1 MSRLAQVALSA
12 WLCAAA
18 AAGSVA
24 AAPAPATVAA
34 APAAALSAPASGLA
48 LARVRRLPG
57 ELARIVA
64 QEPEWGRAVSAPE
77 VAWRFQAAA
86 PASAAPAVS
95 DTGAVYLSTVEGY
108 VHALDPDGSFRWSY
122 GVAGVPLG
130 EPALDA
136 AGHVYVTTTARRVYS
151 IRSDGRLQWERHTPS
166 RIASAAVWSFPGQ
179 LYYAARDQAVYALSV
194 WGEQLW
200 RASLGQAALLEP
212 TSLASGGLAVAT
224 DRAELQ
230 LLRGSSLAAR
240 APLPGSPS
248 QPVLSAGDRLW
259 VVAQGELLAFA
270 TEPGLEVVWRAPA
283 RHAALS
289 ADGQWL
295 IVEAEGELTWRAAGS
310 GELRHRAQLP
320 DEPSAAPALT
330 NTGLALVPLVSG
342 ELLLIDVGS
351 SQGSRVRVGAAPLW
365 RPLWD
370 EARQRATVAAG
381 SGALVSIDIG
391 TWLAL
396 PEQDTRRPEP
406 RGAAPP
412 AVQPAGPSAAPRG
425 GA

>member
-1 MSRLAQVALSA
+1 MSRLAHVALSA
-12 WLCAAA
+12 CLCAAA

-24 AAPAPATVAA
+24 AAPAASSVAA
-34 APAAALSAPASGLA
+34 APAPALATPASGLA
-48 LARVRRLPG
+48 GARGPRLPG
-57 ELARIVA
+57 GVGLIVA
-64 QEPEWGRAVSAPE
+64 QEPEWGGASAPD

-86 PASAAPAVS
+86 PASAAPAVRR
-95 DTGAVYLSTVEGY
+95 DGAVYLSTVEGY
-108 VHALDPDGSFRWSY
+108 VHALDPDGGFRWSY

-136 AGHVYVTTTARRVYS
+136 TGHVYVTTTARRVYS
-151 IRSDGRLQWERHTPS
+151 IRSDGHLQWERHTPS

-179 LYYAARDQAVYALSV
+179 LSYAARDQAVYALSV
-194 WGEQLW
+194 SGEPLW
-200 RASLGQAALLEP
+200 RAALGQPTLLEP

-224 DRAELQ
+224 ERAELQ
-230 LLRGSSLAAR
+230 LLRGSSLGAR
-240 APLPGSPS
+240 APLPGNPS

-270 TEPGLEVVWRAPA
+270 TQPGLEVVWRAPA

-295 IVEAEGELTWRAAGS
+295 IVEAEAELTWRAAGS

-330 NTGLALVPLVSG
+330 NSGLALVPLVSG
-342 ELLLIDVGS
+342 ELLLIGLGS
-351 SQGSRVRVGAAPLW
+351 SQSARVRVGGAPLW

-370 EARQRATVAAG
+370 EARQRVTVAAG
-381 SGALVSIDIG
+381 SGALVSIDLG
-391 TWLAL
+391 GWLA
-396 PEQDTRRPEP
+396 EP
-406 RGAAPP
+406 DASRSQPPGAAPP
-412 AVQPAGPSAAPRG
+412 AVLSAAAPRG